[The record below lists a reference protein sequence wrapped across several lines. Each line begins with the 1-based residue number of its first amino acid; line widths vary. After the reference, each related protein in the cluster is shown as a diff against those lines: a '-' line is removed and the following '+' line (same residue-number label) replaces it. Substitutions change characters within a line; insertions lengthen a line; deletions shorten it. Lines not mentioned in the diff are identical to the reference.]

1 MASSI
6 SLAAII
12 EPQDLKPAARSP
24 RCIKVTDLPEL
35 AELYMH
41 AYADSTSPP
50 DKDKAAGRISAAFDG
65 IHGAPIPEASLMTA
79 DANKR
84 ITAAIVTTE
93 RALRSDGPKTAFIA
107 ELFTHPGNRREGLA
121 EELLS
126 HALQVLHGMGH
137 KTVAVTVSS
146 ANAAAIAFYLSRG
159 FRRLSQESARD

>member
-1 MASSI
+1 
-6 SLAAII
+6 
-12 EPQDLKPAARSP
+12 
-24 RCIKVTDLPEL
+24 
-35 AELYMH
+35 
-41 AYADSTSPP
+41 
-50 DKDKAAGRISAAFDG
+50 
-65 IHGAPIPEASLMTA
+65 MTA

-146 ANAAAIAFYLSRG
+146 ANAAAIAFYLSRA
-159 FRRLSQESARD
+159 SAVSARNPPGTKPRSARPGIRQPVFPDGGSRLLAPGRR